1 MPDFRFKRLAYVA
14 LNVTDGNRSGAFLR
28 DIVGLADG
36 APAQNGAHFLRCSSD
51 HHNIALYTAG
61 APGLRRVAFEMES
74 EADLEAVRKH
84 MAGLGLAPV
93 EVSGAER
100 RLLGIERAIRFSE
113 PASGLTVELLAGMA
127 QLDTPYSRTHTR
139 IVRLGHMVVNSTDQ
153 QGTIDFFT
161 KQLNFRVSDVVD
173 GLVTFMRCFPN
184 PLHHSFG
191 VSASSENRL
200 HHVNFMVSDI
210 DDVGRALNRLKKNN
224 IPIVYGPGRH
234 PPSGSVFL
242 YFLDPDGMTWEFS
255 FGMEEFPERNPRE
268 PRVLPKSLESFDFW
282 GGQPE
287 ARFASVGPIDKRDV
301 VPA

>member
-14 LNVTDGNRSGAFLR
+14 LNVTDGNRTGAFLR

-36 APAQNGAHFLRCSSD
+36 APAQDGTHFLRCSAD
-51 HHNIALYTAG
+51 HHNIVLYTAG

-74 EADLEAVRKH
+74 AADLEAARKH
-84 MAGLGLAPV
+84 VADLGLAPV
-93 EVSGAER
+93 EVSDRER
-100 RLLGIERAIRFSE
+100 RVLGIDRAIRFSE
-113 PASGLTVELLAGMA
+113 PASGLTVELLTGMA
-127 QLDTPYSRTHTR
+127 QLDSPFTKTHTQ
-139 IVRLGHMVVNSTDQ
+139 IVRLGHMVVSSVDQ
-153 QGTIDFFT
+153 PRTLEFFT
-161 KQLNFRVSDVVD
+161 KQLNFRVSDIVE
-173 GLVTFMRCFPN
+173 GLVTFTRCFPN

-191 VSASSENRL
+191 VSTSSENRL

-210 DDVGRALNRLKKNN
+210 DDIGRALNRLKKNN

-242 YFLDPDGMTWEFS
+242 YFLDPDGMTWELS
-255 FGMEEFPERNPRE
+255 FGMEEFPERDARE

-287 ARFASVGPIDKRDV
+287 ARFASVGPIDRRDA

>member
-1 MPDFRFKRLAYVA
+1 MPDLRFNRLAYVA
-14 LNVTDGNRSGAFLR
+14 LNVTDGNRSSAFLR

-36 APAQNGAHFLRCSSD
+36 APAAQGTHFLRCSSD
-51 HHNIALYTAG
+51 HHNIALYSAG
-61 APGLRRVAFEMES
+61 SPGLRRVAFEMES
-74 EADLEAVRKH
+74 AADLEAARRHV
-84 MAGLGLAPV
+84 ADLGLDIV
-93 EVSGAER
+93 EVSGEER
-100 RLLGIERAIRFSE
+100 RVLGIEHAIRFAE
-113 PASGLTVELLAGMA
+113 PASGLTVELLTGMA
-127 QLDTPYSRTHTR
+127 QLDTPYAKTHTH
-139 IVRLGHMVVNSTDQ
+139 IVRLGHMVVGSTDQ
-153 QGTIDFFT
+153 QRTIEFFT
-161 KQLNFRVSDVVD
+161 RQLNFRISDVVD

-191 VSASSENRL
+191 VSSAPENRL

-210 DDVGRALNRLKKNN
+210 DDIGRALNRLKKNN

-255 FGMEEFPERNPRE
+255 FGMEEFPERDARE

-287 ARFASVGPIDKRDV
+287 PRFASVGAIVKRDAV
-301 VPA
+301 AA